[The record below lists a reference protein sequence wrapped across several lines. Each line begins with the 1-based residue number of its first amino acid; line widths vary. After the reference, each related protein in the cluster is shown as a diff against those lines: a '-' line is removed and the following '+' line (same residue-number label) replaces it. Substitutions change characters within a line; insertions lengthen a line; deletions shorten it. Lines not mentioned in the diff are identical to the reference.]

1 MPYEKFTSSERR
13 GLLLLTAMLTAGI
26 CAVAIVRGCSGGD
39 RSPLHDAAT
48 ASFSAT
54 TDNTAEYVTAGDSV
68 MTGPKRKSR
77 TRKSRTRPT
86 AEGRERSHRDESVL
100 DHDIKSSDHPHDN
113 GQ

>member
-13 GLLLLTAMLTAGI
+13 GLLLLTALLTAGI
-26 CAVAIVRGCSGGD
+26 CAVAIVRGCSGSD

-54 TDNTAEYVTAGDSV
+54 TDNTAEHTMAGDSV
-68 MTGPKRKSR
+68 MTVPKRKSR
-77 TRKSRTRPT
+77 SRKSSSRQTS
-86 AEGRERSHRDESVL
+86 EGRERSHRDESVL

>member
-39 RSPLHDAAT
+39 RSTLHDTAT

-54 TDNTAEYVTAGDSV
+54 TDNTAEHTMAGDSV
-68 MTGPKRKSR
+68 MTVPKRKSR
-77 TRKSRTRPT
+77 TRKSRSSQTT
-86 AEGRERSHRDESVL
+86 EGRERSHRDESVL